1 MTEPEEDAEFMA
13 YLRRASDDL
22 AAALPLDVEAG
33 LRQVRDEYA
42 RRLALGDLPE
52 EPR

>member
-13 YLRRASDDL
+13 YLRRAVEAST
-22 AAALPLDVEAG
+22 AEVDVEAG
-33 LRQVRDEYA
+33 LRQVQDEYA